1 MKCALRIGNQY
12 YTMQVLIDASLED
25 WKYGRTEGWKVGFPL
40 SHIPSRFMCGA
51 ARVLLSLMGGCAK
64 SHLCGCARVLLS
76 HVCGNAYGAR
86 ICCERIYPRGGRY
99 STETKKQLRISLTTA
114 IAIPM
119 LTTTD
124 TYSSIRAF
132 SDSYA
137 AMTGARSSW
146 KNSAAR
152 MPSISALTI
161 PPF

>member
-1 MKCALRIGNQY
+1 MICKIGKSLAEIENFLKEKYIQEMVLYYASDNRCKCGRLEVCSE
-12 YTMQVLIDASLED
+12 YT
-25 WKYGRTEGWKVGFPL
+25 WVGV
-40 SHIPSRFMCGA
+40 PSRTCAG
-51 ARVLLSLMGGCAK
+51 VLLLLMGR
-64 SHLCGCARVLLS
+64 CARVLLS

-146 KNSAAR
+146 KNSAAS